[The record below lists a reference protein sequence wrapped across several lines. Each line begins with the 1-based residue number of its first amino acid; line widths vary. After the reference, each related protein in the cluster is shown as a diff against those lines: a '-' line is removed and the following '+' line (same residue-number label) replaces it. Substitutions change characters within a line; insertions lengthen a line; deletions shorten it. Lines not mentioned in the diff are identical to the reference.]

1 MECPKCNHED
11 TAEAFGPDRQC
22 PACGAYYDKVI
33 ARLNAQAASPA
44 PKAQPKPPSQIAK
57 RLQNASQAVKAS
69 KAERAKGSLYCVACG
84 TRSDG
89 KQKARGSTLV
99 ELVLWLT
106 FLLPG
111 LIYSV
116 WRLSNKYRACP
127 ACGSAELIPIDSPK
141 AIRDMERIK

>member
-1 MECPKCNHED
+1 MECPKCHHED
-11 TAEAFGPDRQC
+11 TAEGFGTDRQC

-33 ARLNAQAASPA
+33 ARLNAQVKKPT
-44 PKAQPKPPSQIAK
+44 PKPKSQIAE
-57 RLQNASQAVKAS
+57 RLHNASQAVKAN

-99 ELVLWLT
+99 ELALWLT

-116 WRLSNKYRACP
+116 WRLGNKYRACP

-141 AIRDMERIK
+141 AVRDMAQIK